1 MDPSVED
8 LLNRMFKVDPQERAT
23 LGDVQKYL
31 QQRKIRKEGSIE
43 ELEAALFVEAKR
55 FGY

>member
-55 FGY
+55 LGY